1 MTKTHFKTWRNTW
14 EYQEYLRNT
23 WMLECTILG
32 VRGRSRPRLTFI
44 NQAYTGVSMQTYS
57 ELKRAMGDR
66 HQCGSGCFK
75 KSHGLK
81 HLMMTLLTIC
91 SFIKY
96 TFMLTCR
103 YFVKSTIMLTFC
115 SFVKST
121 FMLTLCFYQIH
132 FYAYILFFCQIQ
144 FYAYILLLYQIHL
157 YAYILPLYH
166 IHSYQWLPFIT
177 IFTCTVYFITFCEK
191 QHYLCAF
198 DQCMNS
204 VYEYFSNVHLLIS
217 VQDLKLLGLGNAAWS
232 ECSRSLWG
240 TFWRHKT

>member
-23 WMLECTILG
+23 WILECTILG
-32 VRGRSRPRLTFI
+32 ARGRSRPRLTFI

-75 KSHGLK
+75 KSWVE
-81 HLMMTLLTIC
+81 TLDDDIAYNL
-91 SFIKY
+91 F
-96 TFMLTCR
+96 
-103 YFVKSTIMLTFC
+103 
-115 SFVKST
+115 
-121 FMLTLCFYQIH
+121 FYQIH
-132 FYAYILFFCQIQ
+132 IYAYMSLFCQIHNYAYILFFCQIQ